1 MGCSHTNHG
10 SHPVFSRRAA
20 LQAGSLGLMGLGLA
34 DVLRMR
40 GIAAGPQVVT
50 PVKSVLFVFLTGG
63 LSHQDSWDLKPDA
76 PAEVRGEFNP
86 IPTRTPG
93 LFVCEHLPRLAQLSE
108 QYALIRS
115 ISTDS
120 SGHGEACHA
129 LLSGRLDIPPGFNI
143 NVVPSP
149 LEWPS
154 IPSQVMHA
162 TRPRNNVPAA
172 VVLPQPSVNEANSVR
187 PGQYAGRLGSKWES
201 WHIDIAAP
209 CALGNGACPHCFRF
223 DTEDYQHGSP
233 TIFDTPMLTLPEGGS
248 LRLNDRVGLLAE
260 IERQQRNLERTAD
273 ADRIDRQRM
282 QALSVLAEPKTRS
295 AFDVEQA
302 DPAIL
307 SKYGKNKFGL
317 SLLMARR
324 LIEAGVGL
332 VQVNLGKNSSW
343 DTHRRNFLNLR
354 DNLLPYYDQ
363 SVSAL
368 LEDLDATGLLKTT
381 LVIVM
386 GEFGRTPKI
395 NKDAGRDHWNPA
407 NSALFA
413 GAGVRGGHVIGA
425 TDKLAAY
432 PIADKLTPENVA
444 ATIYNTLG
452 IPRNADWHDIDGRP
466 FELYRAE
473 PIFELF

>member
-10 SHPVFSRRAA
+10 SHPAFSRRAA

-34 DVLRMR
+34 EVLRLR
-40 GIAAGPQVVT
+40 GLAAGPQVVT
-50 PVKSVLFVFLTGG
+50 PVNSVLFVFLTGG

-93 LFVCEHLPRLAQLSE
+93 LFVCEHLPKLAQRTD

-129 LLSGRLDIPPGFNI
+129 LLAGRLDIPPGFNI

-223 DTEDYQHGSP
+223 DTEDYQHASP

-260 IERQQRNLERTAD
+260 IERQQRNLEKTAD
-273 ADRIDRQRM
+273 ADRIDRQRQ

-302 DPAIL
+302 DPAIIA
-307 SKYGKNKFGL
+307 KYGKNKFGL

-332 VQVNLGKNSSW
+332 VQVNLGKNSTW

-363 SVSAL
+363 SISAL
-368 LEDLDATGLLKTT
+368 LDDLAETGLLKTT

-413 GAGVRGGHVIGA
+413 GAGVRGGNVIGA

-432 PIADKLTPENVA
+432 PIADKMTPENVA

-452 IPRNADWHDIDGRP
+452 IPRSADWHDIDGRP

>member
-10 SHPVFSRRAA
+10 SHPVLSRRAA

-34 DVLRMR
+34 DVLRLR
-40 GIAAGPQVVT
+40 AAESGTQKVT

-93 LFVCEHLPRLAQLSE
+93 VFVCEHLPKLAQRTD

-115 ISTDS
+115 IATDS

-129 LLSGRLDIPPGFNI
+129 LLAGRLDLPPGFNI

-162 TRPRNNVPAA
+162 TKPRNNVPAA

-187 PGQYAGRLGSKWES
+187 PGQYAGRLGPKWES

-223 DTEDYQHGSP
+223 DEDHFEHGSP

-260 IERQQRNLERTAD
+260 IERQQRNLEKTAD
-273 ADRIDRQRM
+273 ADRINRQRV
-282 QALSVLAEPKTRS
+282 QALSVLAEPKTRA

-307 SKYGKNKFGL
+307 AKYGKNKFGL

-343 DTHRRNFLNLR
+343 DTHRRNFVNLQR
-354 DNLLPYYDQ
+354 NLLPYFDQ
-363 SVSAL
+363 SISAL
-368 LEDLDATGLLKTT
+368 LDDLAETGLLKTT

-407 NSALFA
+407 NSALVA

-432 PIADKLTPENVA
+432 PIADKRTPENIA

-452 IPRNADWHDIDGRP
+452 IPRDAGWHDLDGRP